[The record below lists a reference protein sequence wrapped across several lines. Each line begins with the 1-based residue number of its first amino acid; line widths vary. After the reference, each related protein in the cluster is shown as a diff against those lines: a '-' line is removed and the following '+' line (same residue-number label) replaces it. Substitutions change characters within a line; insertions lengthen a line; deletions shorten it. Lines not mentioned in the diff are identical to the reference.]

1 MRKHQGSVTDKHT
14 QDGISAAGMH
24 KDCFYGSLQA
34 ASQGRKSS
42 AGQTLTSETSHI
54 LFGYKKKEN
63 MEHPD
68 WPKCKVTAEAGKR
81 ARLQRQIPR
90 HNHRCIFAK
99 PQNMEIDFQD
109 MKNSSQ
115 VITSAGTVLN
125 TIMFTHFNSFSLLFH
140 HILFLPEPYCRP
152 IYVNRRYDGKLGK
165 DGGKRS
171 HRPKTGFISTPTTG
185 HTPNHSAK
193 RPIHCQATRR
203 SPIRLTAPSITRSTE

>member
-1 MRKHQGSVTDKHT
+1 
-14 QDGISAAGMH
+14 
-24 KDCFYGSLQA
+24 
-34 ASQGRKSS
+34 
-42 AGQTLTSETSHI
+42 
-54 LFGYKKKEN
+54 

-203 SPIRLTAPSITRSTE
+203 SPIRLTAPSITRSTEWTGKCLTCLTAAIHVALDYTTTLGGENVELVEDTMQTSPKHLNKKIFQSMTTLGH